1 MRSIAGVGLVWVAM
15 FCGPRLAAGE
25 CRVWT
30 VSQTVRVLRDARPG
44 PMRAVRLA
52 AARNEWESFQV
63 LLRSDQPVSGVTL
76 AIGDLAGPAGQ
87 TLPGRLMRLY
97 RQHQFEI
104 TQGTYRNEDFHPG
117 WYPDALI
124 PFAHP
129 LTGEPLGGGR
139 YRAVPFEL
147 PAGQTHGFWVDVYV
161 PPGTAAGSYRG
172 TCRVA
177 AAVGP
182 LAEIPVQVSVW
193 DFELPAT
200 PTLVTALGSPAQR
213 LRGYYAARAK
223 AGKEAEP
230 KDWDAV
236 DRQVAEMLSRHRINA
251 TPPAAWLRPVAGAD
265 GRFAIPAEKIDAL
278 REFVDRYHVNAL
290 QTPRPNSVVRDPQR
304 ESRKLHAWLAAWDRA
319 AQALDRPQVVFYTY
333 LKDEPND
340 EAAYRY
346 VRQWGQAIRQ
356 AHSALK
362 VMVVEQTWTQNEAWG
377 TLHGAVDIWCPLFPL
392 FKPASA
398 AGRQALGET
407 VWTYTALCQRDP
419 TPWWH
424 TDFPLLNYR
433 VPAWIAWRYHIR
445 GLLYWGGMCYW
456 NDVDDPWTEP
466 GTLDRRDQRKE
477 LIYNGEGSLVY
488 PGRAAGYEGIA
499 PSLRVKALRD
509 AIEDYE
515 YLAMLERGGK
525 AAAAD
530 EIVRPL
536 AESWF
541 AWEKDPVAYEGAR
554 RKLARMI
561 EALPKQK

>member
-1 MRSIAGVGLVWVAM
+1 
-15 FCGPRLAAGE
+15 
-25 CRVWT
+25 
-30 VSQTVRVLRDARPG
+30 
-44 PMRAVRLA
+44 
-52 AARNEWESFQV
+52 
-63 LLRSDQPVSGVTL
+63 
-76 AIGDLAGPAGQ
+76 
-87 TLPGRLMRLY
+87 
-97 RQHQFEI
+97 
-104 TQGTYRNEDFHPG
+104 
-117 WYPDALI
+117 
-124 PFAHP
+124 
-129 LTGEPLGGGR
+129 
-139 YRAVPFEL
+139 
-147 PAGQTHGFWVDVYV
+147 
-161 PPGTAAGSYRG
+161 
-172 TCRVA
+172 
-177 AAVGP
+177 
-182 LAEIPVQVSVW
+182 
-193 DFELPAT
+193 
-200 PTLVTALGSPAQR
+200 
-213 LRGYYAARAK
+213 
-223 AGKEAEP
+223 
-230 KDWDAV
+230 
-236 DRQVAEMLSRHRINA
+236 
-251 TPPAAWLRPVAGAD
+251 
-265 GRFAIPAEKIDAL
+265 
-278 REFVDRYHVNAL
+278 
-290 QTPRPNSVVRDPQR
+290 
-304 ESRKLHAWLAAWDRA
+304 
-319 AQALDRPQVVFYTY
+319 
-333 LKDEPND
+333 
-340 EAAYRY
+340 

-398 AGRQALGET
+398 AGGQALGET
-407 VWTYTALCQRDP
+407 GWTYTALCQRDP

-424 TDFPLLNYR
+424 TDFPLLTYR